1 MQPDALAAVLARL
14 GEAELEQIISRARRE
29 AARLANAAD
38 PAGAAW
44 SQVFGMIA
52 ASAEVALLR
61 QQTGLPV

>member
-1 MQPDALAAVLARL
+1 MQPDALAAVLAGLDEIEL
-14 GEAELEQIISRARRE
+14 GETISRARRE

-38 PAGAAW
+38 PTAAAW

-61 QQTGLPV
+61 QRTGLPV